1 MDAAIEAIESLK
13 PGDSINYTKIAKE
26 FGVNRIT
33 LSRRHKGIQRSRR
46 DQYEEQR
53 ILNDQQAKDLIKYID
68 KLSGKGLY
76 ISHEMLRN
84 FAKEL
89 TGKKPGNHWPGRF
102 LKRHQIELSS
112 AYTTAMDSNRKRADS
127 AYKYSRYF
135 DLLARKLDKY
145 KVEPGNIYNMDE
157 KGFLIGM
164 LSKGLRIFS
173 KRKYKQGN
181 FKQRLQ
187 DGNREWIT
195 AIACICADG
204 TSLSPA
210 LIYQAA
216 SGDIQDTWLQ
226 DFDPQHHKTFFA
238 SSPSGW
244 TNDKLG
250 YAWLTG
256 VFDRET
262 KDKARRQWR
271 LLFLDGHGS
280 HLTMKFFDYCDD
292 NKILLATYPP
302 HSTHSL
308 QPLDVGIF
316 SPLSHAYSSELEA
329 YLHISM
335 GLSHITKRDFF
346 RLFFPAWVKALSSKN
361 IISSWR
367 TVGIHPFNPEIVLAR
382 FSREPQS
389 RPSTSESSRSI
400 LGAED
405 WRKIKKLLHDVVE
418 DVYSENTRKL
428 SLAMHNLS
436 TENILLKLQ
445 CEGLQ
450 IALQNEKKKRQR
462 GKPLQFQ
469 LKASDDG
476 GAVFYSPQKIQ
487 QARDLQLGKER
498 AAEQLKASKEE
509 QKVRRQQ
516 EKEAKQRLIEDRRKI
531 RASQREIRRLEA
543 EQKRQEK
550 EDARISKEAA
560 KQLQIDF
567 QQAKKTPR
575 KSSKASNHT
584 DTQDTGPPSHVVV
597 EEVPPTVNRRGREI
611 RLPQRFRTN

>member
-1 MDAAIEAIESLK
+1 
-13 PGDSINYTKIAKE
+13 
-26 FGVNRIT
+26 
-33 LSRRHKGIQRSRR
+33 
-46 DQYEEQR
+46 
-53 ILNDQQAKDLIKYID
+53 
-68 KLSGKGLY
+68 
-76 ISHEMLRN
+76 
-84 FAKEL
+84 
-89 TGKKPGNHWPGRF
+89 
-102 LKRHQIELSS
+102 
-112 AYTTAMDSNRKRADS
+112 
-127 AYKYSRYF
+127 
-135 DLLARKLDKY
+135 
-145 KVEPGNIYNMDE
+145 
-157 KGFLIGM
+157 
-164 LSKGLRIFS
+164 
-173 KRKYKQGN
+173 
-181 FKQRLQ
+181 
-187 DGNREWIT
+187 
-195 AIACICADG
+195 
-204 TSLSPA
+204 
-210 LIYQAA
+210 
-216 SGDIQDTWLQ
+216 
-226 DFDPQHHKTFFA
+226 
-238 SSPSGW
+238 
-244 TNDKLG
+244 
-250 YAWLTG
+250 
-256 VFDRET
+256 
-262 KDKARRQWR
+262 
-271 LLFLDGHGS
+271 
-280 HLTMKFFDYCDD
+280 MKFFDYCDD

-335 GLSHITKRDFF
+335 GLSHITKQDFF

-389 RPSTSESSRSI
+389 RPST
-400 LGAED
+400 
-405 WRKIKKLLHDVVE
+405 K
-418 DVYSENTRKL
+418 
-428 SLAMHNLS
+428 
-436 TENILLKLQ
+436 NILLKLQ
-445 CEGLQ
+445 CKGLQ
-450 IALQNEKKKRQR
+450 IALQNKKKKRQR

-469 LKASDDG
+469 LKASDNG

-487 QARDLQLGKER
+487 QAQDLQLGKER

-516 EKEAKQRLIEDRRKI
+516 EKEAKQRLIEDHRKI
-531 RASQREIRRLEA
+531 QASQQEIHCLEA